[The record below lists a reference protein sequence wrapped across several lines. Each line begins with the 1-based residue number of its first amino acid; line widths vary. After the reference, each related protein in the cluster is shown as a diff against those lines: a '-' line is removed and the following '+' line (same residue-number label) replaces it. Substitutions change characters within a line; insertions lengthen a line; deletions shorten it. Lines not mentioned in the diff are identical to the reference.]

1 MRPDVLS
8 IYRFYET
15 ALGQQTA
22 QILSERIA
30 THMKPAS
37 GATVVGLGYAVPYL
51 DHLAA
56 EVSGVTA
63 RHLAFMPAQ
72 QGVCH
77 WPTIGRPASCLVDP
91 YHLPLADASVDALLL
106 VHALEYANK
115 PANYLRE
122 AWRVLAPGGQIIVI
136 APNRMRTW
144 SAAEATPFGH
154 GRPYSKGQ
162 LFSLMEDQM
171 LPPEAWETALMQPP
185 LSFPGAAGMM
195 RFSERV
201 VGSLGRALGGAL
213 LVSARKQV
221 YGALPKGASK
231 ARAVPIFTQT
241 P

>member
-1 MRPDVLS
+1 
-8 IYRFYET
+8 
-15 ALGQQTA
+15 
-22 QILSERIA
+22 
-30 THMKPAS
+30 
-37 GATVVGLGYAVPYL
+37 
-51 DHLAA
+51 
-56 EVSGVTA
+56 
-63 RHLAFMPAQ
+63 
-72 QGVCH
+72 
-77 WPTIGRPASCLVDP
+77 VDP